1 MQRPGQRRISAFCLH
16 LPATAVLAIAIVFVA
31 TFSGP
36 AVQAQTFTPLH
47 TFSGTDGQEPITG
60 LTMDRAGNLYGTT
73 YYGGAGFGTVFK
85 LARKNSSW
93 IFTPLYSFRGG
104 TDGAFPGGRVVIGPD
119 GTLYGTTEQG
129 GSSGCYNSGCGTVY
143 NLRPPASACK
153 TALCPWTETVL
164 YRFPDFNGGDGA
176 DPVGELTFDQAGNL
190 YGATAAGGSSCC
202 NGVVYKLTPSNGGW
216 TESVIFNFQTSGG
229 IVPAGGV
236 IFDPLGNLYG
246 TTNQGGA
253 HQFGTVYQL
262 TSSGSGWTETVLH
275 SFQSSSD
282 GSYSADLIFDSSG
295 NLYGAT
301 FDDGPNG
308 GGTAYQLT
316 PSGGSWTFNLLYGF
330 TGDGFGGQLGGKL
343 ALDAAGNVYGGTIYG
358 GAFDAGTVFKLSPS
372 GSGWLYT
379 SLHDFHTFGNDGE
392 FANGSLV
399 PRRKWQCLRN
409 DTSWRIRGK
418 RSGCGLPD
426 RT

>member
-1 MQRPGQRRISAFCLH
+1 MQRPGQRRTSAFCLH
-16 LPATAVLAIAIVFVA
+16 LPATAVLAMAIAFVA
-31 TFSGP
+31 AVAGP
-36 AVQAQTFTPLH
+36 AMQAQTFTPLH
-47 TFSGTDGQEPITG
+47 TFSGTDGQEPIAG

-85 LARKNSSW
+85 LARKNSNW

-104 TDGAFPGGRVVIGPD
+104 TDGAFPGSRVVIGPD

-129 GSSGCYNSGCGTVY
+129 GSTGCYNSGCGTVY

-216 TESVIFNFQTSGG
+216 AENVIFNFQTSGG

-236 IFDPLGNLYG
+236 IFDALGNLYG

-253 HQFGTVYQL
+253 HQFGTIYQL
-262 TSSGSGWTETVLH
+262 TPSGSGWAETVLH

-308 GGTAYQLT
+308 GGTVYQLT
-316 PSGGSWTFNLLYGF
+316 PSGGSWNFNLLYGF

-392 FANGSLV
+392 FANGSL
-399 PRRKWQCLRN
+399 PSTQMA
-409 DTSWRIRGK
+409 TSSTRLLFGK
-418 RSGCGLPD
+418 HP
-426 RT
+426 